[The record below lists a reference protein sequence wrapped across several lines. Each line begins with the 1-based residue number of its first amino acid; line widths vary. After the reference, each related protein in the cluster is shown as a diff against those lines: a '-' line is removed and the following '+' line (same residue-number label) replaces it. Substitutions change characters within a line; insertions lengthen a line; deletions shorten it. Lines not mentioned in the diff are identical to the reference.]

1 MKARLEA
8 YAHWRK
14 AEALNAMREAVV
26 TWQNIGTVRMA
37 LSTGGG
43 SLNTQNELLRIDST
57 HTAATWDAVQV
68 GDRLREPN
76 GDGGGTGYEVT
87 YIIDGGR
94 RRMHQ
99 LFLKREDEPP
109 DREVT

>member
-26 TWQNIGTVRMA
+26 TWQKIGTVRMA

-68 GDRLREPN
+68 GDRLREA
-76 GDGGGTGYEVT
+76 GDAGGTGYEVT

-99 LFLKREDEPP
+99 LFLKREEAPP
-109 DREVT
+109 T